1 MRGGIFTHRIRL
13 LSAGVSLFAALLVVR
28 LYMVQI
34 VHGKNFSEQADHQYV
49 ESSNGMYDRGTVFF
63 KDKDSRLVAAAT
75 LQSGFLIA
83 LTPKDV
89 TDPERIYGVL
99 SRAYPNLDRDAFFA
113 AARKK
118 DDPYEEVAHHVPLD
132 AAQVIKDADLPGVHL
147 YRERWRYYP
156 GGTLAAQTIGFVGYQ
171 GNTVTGLYG
180 AERYWN
186 DILTRNESS
195 QNVNFFAEVFS
206 NIGETL
212 FAKERARAG
221 DIVTSIEPS
230 VQKHV
235 EDVIQGVSDKWGSL
249 RTGVIVMDPKTGS
262 IYAFASVPTFDAN
275 NFRNEKD
282 VSAFSN
288 PLVED
293 VYEMGSIIK
302 PVSMAIGI
310 DTGAVTPQTTYNDT
324 GCISLDGYK
333 VCNFDGK
340 ARGVIPMQE
349 VLNQSLNVGVS
360 FVVTKVGK
368 ERFGERMRQFE
379 FGQETGIDL
388 PGEVHGIV
396 DNLSSPRMIEY
407 SNASFGQGIA
417 MTPIETIRALAAV
430 ANGGT
435 LVTPH
440 VAQAIQYESGDT
452 HDITFDDAKRVIS
465 TQTSETVTRM
475 LVEVVDKAL
484 LHGSVALPHYSVAA
498 KTGTAQIAK
507 AGARGYYDDRYLHS
521 FFGYFPA
528 YNPRFIVFLYTFEPK
543 GAKYASE
550 TLTEPFMDITKFLI
564 NYYEIPPDR

>member
-1 MRGGIFTHRIRL
+1 MRGGNLTKRIRL
-13 LSAGVSLFAALLVVR
+13 LSTGIALFAALLVVR

-34 VHGKNFSEQADHQYV
+34 VHGENFSDLADNQYV
-49 ESSNGMYDRGTVFF
+49 KSANGMYDRGTVFF
-63 KDKDSRLVAAAT
+63 EDKDGRLVAGAT

-83 LTPKDV
+83 ITPKDV
-89 TDPERIYGVL
+89 TDPERAYDVI
-99 SRAYPNLDRDAFFA
+99 SRAYPNVDREAFFA
-113 AARKK
+113 SARKK
-118 DDPYEEVAHHVPLD
+118 DDPYEEVAHRVLPD
-132 AAQVIKDADLPGVHL
+132 QAKIIEDADLPGVHL

-171 GNTVTGLYG
+171 GDTVTGLYG

-186 DILTRNESS
+186 DVLTRNEAS

-212 FAKERARAG
+212 FAQEHAKAG

-235 EDVIQGVSDKWGSL
+235 EDVIAGVTNKWGSR
-249 RTGVIVMDPKTGS
+249 RTGIIVMDPKTGS
-262 IYAFASVPTFDAN
+262 IYAFAATPSFDAN
-275 NFRNEKD
+275 NFKSQKD

-302 PVSMAIGI
+302 PISMAIGI
-310 DTGAVTPQTTYNDT
+310 DTGVVTPQTTYNDT
-324 GCISLDGYK
+324 GCITLDGYK
-333 VCNFDGK
+333 VCNFDGR
-340 ARGVIPMQE
+340 ARGVVPMQE
-349 VLNQSLNVGVS
+349 VLNQSLNTGVS
-360 FVVTKVGK
+360 FVAAKVGK
-368 ERFGERMRQFE
+368 ERFGTRMRAFK

-388 PGEVHGIV
+388 PGEVHGLV

-417 MTPIETIRALAAV
+417 MTPIETVRALAAL

-440 VAQAIQYESGDT
+440 VAKKIQYESGASQDV
-452 HDITFDDAKRVIS
+452 TFDDTTRVIS
-465 TQTSETVTRM
+465 QQTSETVTRM

-484 LHGSVALPHYSVAA
+484 LNGSVALPHYSVAA

-528 YNPRFIVFLYTFEPK
+528 YNPKFIVFLYTMEPR

-550 TLTEPFMDITKFLI
+550 TLTTPFMDITKFLI
-564 NYYEIPPDR
+564 NYYDIPPDR